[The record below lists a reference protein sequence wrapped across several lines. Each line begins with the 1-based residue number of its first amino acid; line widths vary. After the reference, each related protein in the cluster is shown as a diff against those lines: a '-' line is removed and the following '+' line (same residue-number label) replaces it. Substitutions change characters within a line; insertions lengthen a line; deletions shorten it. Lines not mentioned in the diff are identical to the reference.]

1 MTFSIESEPFSIEKT
16 NISIEKLN
24 IFIKKLIIS
33 IEKTNIF
40 IKKLII
46 SIKKLI
52 ISIKKLII
60 SIEKIIFF
68 SVFALLLRA
77 ISTIHLETFAF
88 SVRTATQ
95 FGREMV
101 LPNPA
106 VWTPLHIQKLL
117 TAWLTIAFNN
127 RPRL

>member
-1 MTFSIESEPFSIEKT
+1 MTFSIESETFSIEKT

-40 IKKLII
+40 
-46 SIKKLI
+46 
-52 ISIKKLII
+52 IKKLII

-95 FGREMV
+95 FGSEMV
-101 LPNPA
+101 LPNQA
-106 VWTPLHIQKLL
+106 VQTALLFQELL
-117 TAWLTIAFNN
+117 TTCPTIAFNN

>member
-1 MTFSIESEPFSIEKT
+1 MTFSIESETFSIEKM

-46 SIKKLI
+46 SI
-52 ISIKKLII
+52 
-60 SIEKIIFF
+60 EKIMFF

-106 VWTPLHIQKLL
+106 VWTPLHI
-117 TAWLTIAFNN
+117 
-127 RPRL
+127 

>member
-1 MTFSIESEPFSIEKT
+1 MTFSIESETFSIEKT

-40 IKKLII
+40 
-46 SIKKLI
+46 IKKLI

-88 SVRTATQ
+88 SVRTATE

-101 LPNPA
+101 LPNRA

-117 TAWLTIAFNN
+117 TTWLTIAFNN